1 MRYTI
6 YYIIFLCL
14 LCSSCRELVQDE
26 FPDFENTVTVN
37 TLIGAGDT
45 VKVYLAYTDELNG
58 NPLEIIENAVISMS
72 NQNLESIIFTHQGK
86 GLYVSNFVAQVS
98 DTFNLSVI
106 VPGEDVVTS
115 SCVVPEPIEI
125 IDADLDPYGCV
136 NDEGVAIPLAYVKIR
151 NNFDNAFYGVVYFK
165 SYVKEPRISEDL
177 NNPGSYTVDTVYVL
191 NSDYKAIGT
200 IDNINELGEFL
211 EKEIEVFKLF
221 DSNRIISV
229 AFQVKLRTVD
239 YNYYSYINSIG
250 AYEASRYPN
259 FSSSYIVPS
268 NLFSNIENGYG
279 IMGAFSEFET
289 DTIFK

>member
-14 LCSSCRELVQDE
+14 LCSSCREFVQDE
-26 FPDFENTVTVN
+26 FPDFENAVTVN
-37 TLIGAGDT
+37 ALIGAGDT

-72 NQNLESIIFTHQGK
+72 NQNLVTNNFTHQGN
-86 GLYVSNFVAQVS
+86 GLYVSDYVAQVN
-98 DTFNLSVI
+98 DTFNLTVI
-106 VPGEDVVTS
+106 VSGEDTVTS
-115 SCVVPEPIEI
+115 SCVVPKPIEI
-125 IDADLDPYGCV
+125 IDADVEPYGCV
-136 NDEGVAIPLAYVKIR
+136 NDEGVAIPLTYVKIR

-177 NNPGSYTVDTVYVL
+177 NNPGAYIIDTVFVL

-229 AFQVKLRTVD
+229 AFQFKLRTVD
-239 YNYYSYINSIG
+239 YNYYSYLNSID
-250 AYEASRYPN
+250 AFEVSRYTD
-259 FSSSYIVPS
+259 FSNSYVVPS

>member
-26 FPDFENTVTVN
+26 FPDFENTVNVN

-58 NPLEIIENAVISMS
+58 NPLKIIENAVISMS
-72 NQNLESIIFTHQGK
+72 NQNLENINFTHQGK

-221 DSNRIISV
+221 DSNRI
-229 AFQVKLRTVD
+229 
-239 YNYYSYINSIG
+239 
-250 AYEASRYPN
+250 
-259 FSSSYIVPS
+259 
-268 NLFSNIENGYG
+268 
-279 IMGAFSEFET
+279 
-289 DTIFK
+289 